1 MSYRDKNDPLGDIL
15 RNARR
20 ALLFAF
26 LFSFFLNFLTMLL
39 PIYSLQ
45 VLDRVLSSH
54 SYETLMVL
62 TLITVV
68 AFVFYGV
75 FYAIRNFVLSAVA
88 EWLENRL
95 APELLRLSLVQCA
108 IGQSL
113 SASQMQR
120 ELANIKGFI
129 ASGLST
135 IMDAPW
141 SILFLIVVFL
151 IHPLLGVIGLVGA
164 VTLFCF
170 ALANEW
176 AIRKPQDEAQANMVQ
191 SMQMVDLATRN
202 AEAAEAM
209 GMMEALLKRWNDFRL
224 VGAAKQNLAT
234 RRSQIIQSCSR
245 GVRMIIQITII
256 CAGGFLALENALTVG
271 GMIASSILVG
281 RALGPF
287 DAAIGIWK
295 QFVAARDSYY
305 RLNIL
310 LLHARDDR
318 GTMEMPAPKG
328 DLLVEGLSFRPDNAP
343 EPTVRNI
350 NFALNAG
357 ESLGIIG
364 PSAAGKSTLSKLIVG
379 VLPPGAGT
387 VRLDGMELYKWSR
400 SDVGQYIGYMPQQI
414 DLFAGTI
421 HDNIAR
427 MRADAD
433 SKKVVAAAQMAG
445 CHEMIMRL
453 PNAYETEYL
462 TVARTLSPGQCQRI
476 ALARALYDMPRY
488 VVMDEPNS
496 NLDGEGERAL
506 HNAIH
511 RMKQAGITTIIIAHK
526 PSIVSMVDKIMMI
539 RDGMMEKFGP
549 REEVLKLY
557 TQPATK
563 KVGEPQEASNE
574 LQPEESEDE

>member
-1 MSYRDKNDPLGDIL
+1 MSYRDKKDPLGDIL
-15 RNARR
+15 RKARR
-20 ALLFAF
+20 ALIYAA
-26 LFSFFLNFLTMLL
+26 LFSFFLNFLTVLL

-45 VLDRVLSSH
+45 VLDRVLSSQ
-54 SYETLMVL
+54 SLETLVVL
-62 TLITVV
+62 SMITVV
-68 AFVFYGV
+68 AFLFYGV
-75 FYAIRNFVLSAVA
+75 FYAIRNFVLSAIG
-88 EWLENRL
+88 EWLENKL

-120 ELANIKGFI
+120 ELANVKNFI
-129 ASGLST
+129 SGGLST

-141 SILFLIVVFL
+141 SLLFLAVVFL
-151 IHPLLGVIGLVGA
+151 IHPALGLVGLAGA
-164 VTLFCF
+164 VIMFLF

-176 AIRKPQDEAQANMVQ
+176 ASRKPLDEAQENMVQ

-209 GMMEALLKRWNDFRL
+209 GMMEHVLGRWNKFRL
-224 VGAAKQNLAT
+224 QGAEKQNLASK
-234 RRSQIIQSCSR
+234 RSQIIQACSR
-245 GVRMIIQITII
+245 AMRMIIQICII
-256 CAGGFLALENALTVG
+256 GVGGYLALQNSLTVG

-287 DAAIGIWK
+287 DAAIGVWK
-295 QFVAARDSYY
+295 HFIAARDSYH

-310 LLHARDDR
+310 LSHARDDR
-318 GTMEMPAPKG
+318 GTMELPAPKG
-328 DLLVEGLSFRPDNAP
+328 DLLVEGLSYRPDGAP

-350 NFALNAG
+350 NFALAAG
-357 ESLGIIG
+357 ESLGVIG

-379 VLPPGAGT
+379 VLPPGAGA

-421 HDNIAR
+421 FDNIAR
-427 MRADAD
+427 MRPDADA
-433 SKKVVAAAQMAG
+433 KKVVEAAQMAG
-445 CHEMIMRL
+445 CHEMVMRF

-476 ALARALYDMPRY
+476 ALARAVYNNPRY

-506 HNAIH
+506 HMAL
-511 RMKQAGITTIIIAHK
+511 RKMKAAGMTTIIIAHK
-526 PSIVSMVDKIMMI
+526 PSIVGMVDKVMMI
-539 RDGMMEKFGP
+539 RDGAMERFGP
-549 REEVLKLY
+549 REEVLALY
-557 TQPATK
+557 TNPAAPKTE
-563 KVGEPQEASNE
+563 GDD
-574 LQPEESEDE
+574 PEEGSNNG